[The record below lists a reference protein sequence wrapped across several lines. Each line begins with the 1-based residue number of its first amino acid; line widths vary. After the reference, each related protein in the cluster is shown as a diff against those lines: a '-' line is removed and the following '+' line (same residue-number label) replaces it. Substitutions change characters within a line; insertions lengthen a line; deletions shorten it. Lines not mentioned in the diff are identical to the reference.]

1 MKYFT
6 KKNELLERVNELL
19 SYQTSTLS
27 KEDVETNPQYWIQ
40 KGIQKGLGGLPELE
54 KLLLKWE
61 KNMEN
66 NIPLNNVKL

>member
-19 SYQTSTLS
+19 DYQTSTLPN
-27 KEDVETNPQYWIQ
+27 DDIETNPQYWILR
-40 KGIQKGLGGLPELE
+40 GIQKGLGGLPELE

>member
-19 SYQTSTLS
+19 DYQTLKLS
-27 KEDVETNPQYWIQ
+27 NEDVETNPQYWILR
-40 KGIQKGLGGLPELE
+40 GIQKGLGGLPELE
-54 KLLLKWE
+54 KLLLKWA

>member
-6 KKNELLERVNELL
+6 KKNEYLERVHELL
-19 SYQTSTLS
+19 DYQTSTLS
-27 KEDVETNPQYWIQ
+27 NEDVETNPQYWILR
-40 KGIQKGLGGLPELE
+40 GIQKGLGGLPELE
-54 KLLLKWE
+54 KQLLKWE